1 MKSSLQRLGR
11 ALMQPVAV
19 MPLAALLLGLGY
31 FIDPTG
37 WGANNVAAAF
47 LIKAGG
53 AVLDNLGI
61 IFAVGVAFG
70 MSKDSHGAAAL
81 SGLVAFLTMITLLSP
96 GAVSQLR
103 NFDPEWATVGNV
115 DNFAYQGF
123 SKIGNGNAFIGI
135 LSGILGATA
144 YNKFH
149 SVKLPDAFAFFSG
162 RRLTPI
168 MSSFMAMVA
177 SLILMFVWPAV
188 YQGLVSFGQTLLGMG
203 PIGAGI
209 FGFFNR
215 LLIPTGL
222 HHALNQVFWFD
233 LVNINDIGNFLNNA
247 QDTITATYHPG
258 MYQAGFFPVMMFGLP
273 AAAVAMFSVAKPER
287 RNYAKSIFVAAALAS
302 FLTGVTEPI
311 EFAFMFIAP
320 QLYLVH
326 ALLTGV
332 SMFIAAQ
339 LGWYA
344 GFGFSAGAVDMI
356 LSARNPMA
364 EGWYMLIVMGLVY
377 AVIYFLVFRFGV
389 VKLNLKTPGRE
400 DVVEGENVTLSKD
413 TNFTAMAK
421 TILEGIGGKDNVSS
435 TTYCTTRLRLTV
447 KDDKLV
453 KEDVIKKA
461 QVAGVVRPGKGNVQ
475 VVVGPQVQFVHDE
488 FEKLLK

>member
-81 SGLVAFLTMITLLSP
+81 SGLVAFLTMITLLNP
-96 GAVSQLR
+96 DAVAQIRS
-103 NFDPEWATVGNV
+103 FDPNWAEAGNV
-115 DNFAYQGF
+115 DNFAFQGF

-135 LSGILGATA
+135 LAGILGATA

-168 MSSFMAMVA
+168 MASFMAMV
-177 SLILMFVWPAV
+177 SSIILMFIWPAV
-188 YQGLVSFGQTLLGMG
+188 YQGLVSFGQTLVGMG

-209 FGFFNR
+209 YGFFNR

-233 LVNINDIGNFLNNA
+233 LVGIDDINNFLSNA

-273 AAAVAMFSVAKPER
+273 AAAIAMFSVAKPER
-287 RNYAKSIFVAAALAS
+287 KKYAKSVFIAAALAS

-320 QLYLVH
+320 QLFLVH
-326 ALLTGV
+326 ALLTGISV
-332 SMFIAAQ
+332 FIAAQ

-344 GFGFSAGAVDMI
+344 GFGFSAGLVDMV
-356 LSARNPMA
+356 LSMKNPMA
-364 EGWYMLIVMGLVY
+364 EKWYMLLVLGLVY
-377 AVIYFLVFRFGV
+377 AVGYFLVFRFGV
-389 VKLNLKTPGRE
+389 IKLNLKTPGRE
-400 DVVEGENVTLSKD
+400 DVVEGENTELAAD
-413 TNFTAMAK
+413 TNYTAMARK
-421 TILEGIGGKDNVSS
+421 ILEGLGGKENVTDS
-435 TTYCTTRLRLTV
+435 TYCTTRLRLTV
-447 KDDKLV
+447 KDDNLV
-453 KEDVIKKA
+453 NEEIIRQA
-461 QVAGVVRPGKGNVQ
+461 QISGIVRPGKGNVQ

-488 FEKLLK
+488 FEKLL

>member
-81 SGLVAFLTMITLLSP
+81 SGLVAFLTMITLLNP
-96 GAVSQLR
+96 DAVAQIR
-103 NFDPEWATVGNV
+103 NFDPNWAEAGNV
-115 DNFAYQGF
+115 DNFAFQGF

-135 LSGILGATA
+135 LAGILGATA

-168 MSSFMAMVA
+168 MASFMAMV
-177 SLILMFVWPAV
+177 SSIILMFIWPAV
-188 YQGLVSFGQTLLGMG
+188 YQGLVSFGQTLVGMG

-209 FGFFNR
+209 YGFFNR

-233 LVNINDIGNFLNNA
+233 LVGIDDINNFLSNA

-273 AAAVAMFSVAKPER
+273 AAAIAMFSVAKPER
-287 RNYAKSIFVAAALAS
+287 KKYAKSVFIAAALAS

-320 QLYLVH
+320 QLFLVH
-326 ALLTGV
+326 ALLTGISV
-332 SMFIAAQ
+332 FIAAQ

-344 GFGFSAGAVDMI
+344 GFGFSAGLVDMV
-356 LSARNPMA
+356 LSMKNPMA
-364 EGWYMLIVMGLVY
+364 EKWYMLLVLGLVY
-377 AVIYFLVFRFGV
+377 AVGYFLVFRFGV
-389 VKLNLKTPGRE
+389 IKLNLKTPGRE
-400 DVVEGENVTLSKD
+400 DVVEGENTELAAD
-413 TNFTAMAK
+413 TNYTAMARK
-421 TILEGIGGKDNVSS
+421 ILEGLGGKENVTDS
-435 TTYCTTRLRLTV
+435 TYCTTRLRLTV
-447 KDDKLV
+447 KDDNLV
-453 KEDVIKKA
+453 NEEIIRQA
-461 QVAGVVRPGKGNVQ
+461 QISGIVRPGKGNVQ

-488 FEKLLK
+488 FEKLL

>member
-37 WGANNVAAAF
+37 WGANSVAAAF

-96 GAVSQLR
+96 DAVSQIR
-103 NFDPEWATVGNV
+103 NFDPEWATAGNV
-115 DNFAYQGF
+115 DNFAFQGF

-177 SLILMFVWPAV
+177 SLILMFVWPTV
-188 YQGLVSFGQTLLGMG
+188 YQGLVSFGQTLVGMG
-203 PIGAGI
+203 SVGAGI
-209 FGFFNR
+209 YGFFNR

-233 LVNINDIGNFLNNA
+233 LVGINDINNFLGNA
-247 QDTITATYHPG
+247 QETITATYHPG

-273 AAAVAMFSVAKPER
+273 AAAIAMFSVAKPER
-287 RNYAKSIFVAAALAS
+287 KSYAKSVFIAAALAS

-332 SMFIAAQ
+332 SVFLASQ

-344 GFGFSAGAVDMI
+344 GFGFSAGFVDMF

-364 EGWYMLIVMGLVY
+364 ENWYMLIVLGLVY
-377 AVIYFLVFRFGV
+377 AAIYFLIFKFAI

-400 DVVEGENVTLSKD
+400 DVVVGENVELSAD

-421 TILEGIGGKDNVSS
+421 KILEGLGGKDNVTGS
-435 TTYCTTRLRLTV
+435 TYCTTRLRLTV
-447 KDDKLV
+447 KDDDLV
-453 KEDVIKKA
+453 NEEMIR
-461 QVAGVVRPGKGNVQ
+461 QTQIAGIMRPGKGNVQ

-488 FEKLLK
+488 FEKLL

>member
-31 FIDPTG
+31 FIDPTD
-37 WGANNVAAAF
+37 WGANSVFAAF

-96 GAVSQLR
+96 GAVSQIR
-103 NFDPEWATVGNV
+103 NFDPEWAEAGNV
-115 DNFAYQGF
+115 DNFIYQGF
-123 SKIGNGNAFIGI
+123 SKINNGNAFIGI

-177 SLILMFVWPAV
+177 SLILMFIWPAV
-188 YQGLVSFGQTLLGMG
+188 YKGLVSFGQTLTGMG
-203 PIGAGI
+203 PVGAGI
-209 FGFFNR
+209 YGFFNR

-233 LVNINDIGNFLNNA
+233 LVGINDINNFLGNA
-247 QDTITATYHPG
+247 QETITATYHPG

-273 AAAVAMFSVAKPER
+273 AAAIAMFSVAKPER
-287 RNYAKSIFVAAALAS
+287 KSYAKSVFIAAALAS

-326 ALLTGV
+326 AVLTGISV
-332 SMFIAAQ
+332 FLAAQ

-344 GFGFSAGAVDMI
+344 GFGFSAGFVDMF

-364 EGWYMLIVMGLVY
+364 ENWYMLIVLGLVY
-377 AVIYFLVFRFGV
+377 AVVYFLVFRFGV
-389 VKLNLKTPGRE
+389 AKLNLKTPGRE
-400 DVVEGENVTLSKD
+400 EVVEGENVELSAD

-421 TILEGIGGKDNVSS
+421 KILEGLGGKDNVTGS
-435 TTYCTTRLRLTV
+435 TYCTTRLRLTV
-447 KDDKLV
+447 KDDNLV
-453 KEDVIKKA
+453 KEEVIRQA
-461 QVAGVVRPGKGNVQ
+461 QIAGIVRPGKGNVQ

-488 FEKLLK
+488 FEKLL

>member
-19 MPLAALLLGLGY
+19 LPLAALLLGLGY
-31 FIDPTG
+31 FIDPTD
-37 WGANNVAAAF
+37 WGANSVFAAF
-47 LIKAGG
+47 LIKSGDAI
-53 AVLDNLGI
+53 LSNLGI

-81 SGLVAFLTMITLLSP
+81 SGLVAFLTILMLLKP
-96 GAVSQLR
+96 ENVALLR
-103 NFDPEWATVGNV
+103 SFDPKWAEAGNV
-115 DNFAYQGF
+115 DNFAFQGF
-123 SKIGNGNAFIGI
+123 SKVNNGNAFIGI

-149 SVKLPDAFAFFSG
+149 GVKLPDAFAFFSG

-177 SLILMFVWPAV
+177 SLILMFIWPAV

-203 PIGAGI
+203 PVGAGI
-209 FGFFNR
+209 YGFFNR

-233 LVNINDIGNFLNNA
+233 LVGISDINNFLGNV
-247 QDTITATYHPG
+247 QESITATYHPG

-273 AAAVAMFSVAKPER
+273 AAAIAMFTVAKPER
-287 RNYAKSIFVAAALAS
+287 KKYAKSVLLAAALAS

-320 QLYLVH
+320 QLFLVH

-332 SMFIAAQ
+332 SVFLAAQ

-344 GFGFSAGAVDMI
+344 GFGFSAGFVDMF
-356 LSARNPMA
+356 LSSRNPMA
-364 EGWYMLIVMGLVY
+364 ENWYMLIVLGLVY
-377 AVIYFLVFRFGV
+377 AAIYFLIFRFAI
-389 VKLNLKTPGRE
+389 VKLNLKTLGRE
-400 DVVEGENVTLSKD
+400 DVVEGENTELAAD
-413 TNFTAMAK
+413 TNYTAMARK
-421 TILEGIGGKDNVSS
+421 ILEGLGGKDNVTGS
-435 TTYCTTRLRLTV
+435 TYCTTRLRLTV
-447 KDDKLV
+447 KDDSLV
-453 KEDVIKKA
+453 NEEIIR
-461 QVAGVVRPGKGNVQ
+461 QTQIAGIMRPGKGNVQ

-488 FEKLLK
+488 FEKLL